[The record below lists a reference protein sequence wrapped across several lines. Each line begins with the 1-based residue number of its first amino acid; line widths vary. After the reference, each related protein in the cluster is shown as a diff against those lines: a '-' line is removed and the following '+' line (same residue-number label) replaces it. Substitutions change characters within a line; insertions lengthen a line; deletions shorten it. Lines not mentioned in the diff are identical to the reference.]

1 MTNKDLVFNFSP
13 SEFAF
18 DYEGCKKCYYDKKV
32 NNIVLKTPFPGAF
45 SKFDR
50 EQKKYYNNKSSKI
63 ISTSLDDGVIVSD
76 YNKKLSSKVLHDNKD
91 RPFTLGGFID
101 AYIKHKDSYTVIDFK
116 TTTIS
121 DNQPTIYKSQLQSY
135 AVIMENPKEG
145 SLKLNPITNLGILCF
160 EPSNIINVNKKD
172 CEVKMTT
179 KWFDVKRDDKELIA
193 YITKIQDLL
202 YDDKIPKSDEN
213 CNICKFKKVINNEK

>member
-18 DYEGCKKCYYDKKV
+18 DYEGCKKCYYHKKV

-63 ISTSLDDGVIVSD
+63 ISSSLDEGVIVSD
-76 YNKKLSSKVLHDNKD
+76 YNKKLFSKVLHDNKD

>member
-1 MTNKDLVFNFSP
+1 MINKDLVFNFSP

-18 DYEGCKKCYYDKKV
+18 NYEGCKKCYYDKKV

-63 ISTSLDDGVIVSD
+63 ISSSLDDGVIVSD